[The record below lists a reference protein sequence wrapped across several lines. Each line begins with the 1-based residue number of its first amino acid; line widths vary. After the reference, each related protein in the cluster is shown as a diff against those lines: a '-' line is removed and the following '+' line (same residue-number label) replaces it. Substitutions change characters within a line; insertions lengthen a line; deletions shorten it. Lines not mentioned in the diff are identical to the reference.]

1 LLLSLIYQTVV
12 IVVLLTFS
20 FGPAFFSLINT
31 GIKYGYKSGS
41 LLATG
46 VVLSD
51 LFLCV
56 LICLLVHYGATNVL
70 QDQKSQR
77 FAGILA
83 GTLLIGFGSYYFKK
97 PVAKTDEAIDVKNPH
112 PAMLLTKGFFL
123 NLFNPAVWF
132 LWIGNVTAI
141 SKEFNYSLVKMVFY
155 FVVVLALTLFVE
167 LFKISLAE
175 KIKRFLTDKIMHTI
189 NYVTGAA
196 LVIFGVIL
204 IYNHYFG
211 T

>member
-1 LLLSLIYQTVV
+1 
-12 IVVLLTFS
+12 
-20 FGPAFFSLINT
+20 
-31 GIKYGYKSGS
+31 
-41 LLATG
+41 LATG

-56 LICLLVHYGATNVL
+56 LVCVLVHLGATSVL
-70 QDQKSQR
+70 QDEKNQR

-97 PVAKTDEAIDVKNPH
+97 RVEKTDETIEVKGPH
-112 PAMLLTKGFFL
+112 PLMLLTKGFFL

-141 SKEFNYSLVKMVFY
+141 SKTLDYSFVKMLFY
-155 FVVVLALTLFVE
+155 FLVVLSLTLLVE

-175 KIKRFLTDKIMHTI
+175 KIKRFLTERIMHI
-189 NYVTGAA
+189 VNYVTGGA

-211 T
+211 H